1 MCHIYL
7 CNFSS
12 QTQFFKDAN
21 KGKNYKYV
29 PYMQRLCNQSD
40 GSQMPKPKEGFD
52 STASG
57 VNDDGGSKKTPWN
70 VRFEGT
76 VYFNVEE
83 SYIGEVS
90 VLIGGTNSFEHY
102 LLNRSHLHYI
112 SLPNGNLFKKNISRY
127 VTIFKKYFFRQTE
140 EKQDCIDRKGN
151 RSRLHYKAIFNRRW
165 LESSSYQRYGPRRVP
180 LATAAK
186 NEWWSTSR
194 SCRIS

>member
-52 STASG
+52 STAG

-70 VRFEGT
+70 LKFEAFEGR
-76 VYFNVEE
+76 VYFNLED
-83 SYIGEVS
+83 YIIGEVS

-102 LLNRSHLHYI
+102 LLNHSLNNIR
-112 SLPNGNLFKKNISRY
+112 LPNGNFFKKNISRY
-127 VTIFKKYFFRQTE
+127 VRNFNKYCF
-140 EKQDCIDRKGN
+140 
-151 RSRLHYKAIFNRRW
+151 
-165 LESSSYQRYGPRRVP
+165 
-180 LATAAK
+180 
-186 NEWWSTSR
+186 
-194 SCRIS
+194 